1 MYSKNSFSNV
11 IEDSEQELKII
22 NYYSDLFINAKTI
35 DEIKQLNI
43 QFIKGE
49 IYNTCYHYGPLNP
62 ESNEI
67 HKELLEM
74 NELGFITTCSQ
85 PGEKEDEYQQRGV
98 VEGLIDKRVFER
110 FRRIMY
116 NTCDDIY
123 IRKCDDTNLLNI
135 LRWFGRQPPEWFYV
149 TINNGNPCTH
159 TAQCDMPCESFRRC
173 KLYEQ
178 LKEKFFE
185 IDIIDMKWGRTNYIH
200 NKVVEALR
208 SL

>member
-11 IEDSEQELKII
+11 VEDSEEEWKII
-22 NYYSDLFINAKTI
+22 NYYKDLFINAKTI
-35 DEIKQLNI
+35 DEIKQLNT

-49 IYNTCYHYGPLNP
+49 IYNTCYHYGPLNR
-62 ESNEI
+62 ESSRI
-67 HKELLEM
+67 SKELLEM
-74 NELGFITTCSQ
+74 NQLGFITTGSQ
-85 PGEKEDEYQQRGV
+85 PGQERVDCQQRGV

-123 IRKCDDTNLLNI
+123 IRKCDDTNMLNI
-135 LRWFGRQPPEWFYV
+135 LRWFGQQPPEWFYV
-149 TINNGNPCTH
+149 TIDNGNPFTH

-178 LKEKFFE
+178 LKEKYFQ
-185 IDIIDMKWGRTNYIH
+185 IDIIDIQWGRANYIH
-200 NKVVEALR
+200 KKVVEALK
-208 SL
+208 LL